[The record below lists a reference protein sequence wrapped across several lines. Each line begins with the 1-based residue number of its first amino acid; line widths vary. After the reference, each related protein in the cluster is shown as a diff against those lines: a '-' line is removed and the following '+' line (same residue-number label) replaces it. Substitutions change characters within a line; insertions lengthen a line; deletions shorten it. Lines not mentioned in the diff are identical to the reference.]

1 MGRKKLYTK
10 RFLIGLDEIQAGN
23 LQRMCAVLAL
33 SYSEAVSYLIDYYQ
47 LGLSEEVSCRN
58 K

>member
-10 RFLIGLDEIQAGN
+10 RFLIGLDAIQAGN
-23 LQRMCAVLAL
+23 LQRMCAGMAL
-33 SYSEAVSYLIDYYQ
+33 TYSEAVSYLLDYYQ
-47 LGLSEEVSCRN
+47 LGMAEEASCRN

>member
-10 RFLIGLDEIQAGN
+10 RFLIGLDKIQAAN

-33 SYSEAVSYLIDYYQ
+33 TYSEAVSYLLDYYQ
-47 LGLSEEVSCRN
+47 LGNGEEAIFRN

>member
-10 RFLIGLDEIQAGN
+10 RFLIGLDKIQAAN
-23 LQRMCAVLAL
+23 LQRMCAGMAL
-33 SYSEAVSYLIDYYQ
+33 TYSEAVSYLIDYYQ
-47 LGLSEEVSCRN
+47 LGNAERTICKN

>member
-10 RFLIGLDEIQAGN
+10 RFLIGLDKIQAAN

-33 SYSEAVSYLIDYYQ
+33 TYSEAVSYLLDYYQ
-47 LGLSEEVSCRN
+47 LGNGEKAIFRN

>member
-10 RFLIGLDEIQAGN
+10 RFLIGLDKIQAGN
-23 LQRMCAVLAL
+23 LQRMCAGMAL
-33 SYSEAVSYLIDYYQ
+33 TYSEAVSYLLDYYE
-47 LGLSEEVSCRN
+47 LGKSEQTSCRN

>member
-33 SYSEAVSYLIDYYQ
+33 TYSEAVSYLLDYYQ
-47 LGLSEEVSCRN
+47 LGNAEQTSCRN

>member
-10 RFLIGLDEIQAGN
+10 RFLIGLDKIQAAN
-23 LQRMCAVLAL
+23 LQRMCAGMAL
-33 SYSEAVSYLIDYYQ
+33 TYSEAVSYLLDYYQ
-47 LGLSEEVSCRN
+47 LGNAEQTSCRN

>member
-10 RFLIGLDEIQAGN
+10 RFLIGLDKIQAAN
-23 LQRMCAVLAL
+23 LQRMCAGMAL
-33 SYSEAVSYLIDYYQ
+33 TYSEAVSYLIDYYQ
-47 LGLSEEVSCRN
+47 LGKNEAACCRN